1 MVRWLRQTEWPWWQ
15 AGILVG
21 LLNMFAFYTA
31 NYYLST
37 STTFS
42 RAAGMVVGLF
52 APGHVAENAY
62 YQAHKPVVDW
72 QFMLV
77 IGIFLGAFLASKLS
91 GSFQVSL
98 VPDLFAARFGQ
109 GTIRRLGIGLL
120 GGVLLG
126 FGARMADGCTSGHTI
141 SGAAQ
146 LALSGWVATMGFF
159 IGGIALTL
167 LIYGRRSY

>member
-1 MVRWLRQTEWPWWQ
+1 MVRLLRQREWPWWQ
-15 AGILVG
+15 AGILLG
-21 LLNMFAFYTA
+21 LLNMLAFYTA

-42 RAAGMVVGLF
+42 RAAGMLVGLF
-52 APGHVAENAY
+52 APGHVAENTY
-62 YQAHKPVVDW
+62 YQAHKPVVEW
-72 QFMLV
+72 QFMVV
-77 IGIFLGAFLASKLS
+77 IGIFIGTFLASKLS
-91 GSFQVSL
+91 GSFRVSL

-109 GTIRRLGIGLL
+109 GAIRRSGIGLL

-159 IGGIALTL
+159 LGGIALAL